1 MSSRGRFEHVRPED
15 LRDQATPERIE
26 RIWDR
31 LREDLAPRK
40 TRAARTLWWAPAA
53 AICLFGAG
61 VFVGAQWFAAEP
73 PPDAKLIAEPSPAWE
88 PAAVPPSVTAPQE
101 TPKLKQRERR
111 PQKVQPPSQPPP
123 GPSAELVP
131 MEVEPLPP
139 VVSGPPAWQ
148 TLADEGLYAEAA
160 AAIEQQGGFDQ
171 VLRDATA
178 EQLMTFVDVARWTKQ
193 GDRAIAALERV
204 VSLHGSDPNAPVAA
218 WMLGN
223 ELLKAGDP
231 NRAAQAFAMYR
242 ALSPQGDFAQDA
254 LARQFEVAADQGNLE
269 DARRLAEQYERDF
282 PEGTRRDDIRARL
295 EELTQAASAVSAPP
309 AGGAPGSGGAR

>member
-1 MSSRGRFEHVRPED
+1 MSSRGRFEEIRPEH

-26 RIWDR
+26 QVWER

-40 TRAARTLWWAPAA
+40 TRAVRALWWAPAA
-53 AICLFGAG
+53 AICLFAAG
-61 VFVGAQWFAAEP
+61 IFVGARWFAAEP
-73 PPDAKLIAEPSPAWE
+73 QPDARVTAEPSPAWE
-88 PAAVPPSVTAPQE
+88 PAAVPPSVTAQQE
-101 TPKLKQRERR
+101 PPKRNKELRRTKAPTQTPA
-111 PQKVQPPSQPPP
+111 PPP

-139 VVSGPPAWQ
+139 VVSGPPEWQ

-193 GDRAIAALERV
+193 SDRAIVALERV

-223 ELLKAGDP
+223 ELVKAGDP

-269 DARRLAEQYERDF
+269 DARKLAEQYERDF

-295 EELTQAASAVSAPP
+295 EELTQAASAAPVPP